1 MKKIL
6 VPRWVDQTN
15 TNAQISNAKAM
26 LSRFSNPDVQWTAL
40 NYESPDP
47 AVAGR
52 NNVQTRKLIH
62 NGFWRCHTALQY
74 QAPADAIFYPGGDW
88 FEDWG
93 RRLRRLTGRRVPMVA
108 TLEGLLGGADREQEY
123 SEWAKHPVYCQRVEM
138 KTLLRMDELYR
149 RADHVIAIS
158 PFLAE
163 MGRRRYGDKFSVVP
177 LGINDSIFYSKDSS
191 EVNARPRVVSAG
203 TLQERKRPDIF
214 VELAKRQPEADF
226 VWYGGHGS
234 SERESLLQ
242 RIEAEGISNLSFP
255 GNVQPTELAEAFRSA
270 DLFVMPAVSE
280 GVPKVTQEAAACGLP
295 VVLFGYYEAHSVVD
309 EANGY
314 VVWDDDSFY
323 ARVAELL
330 ADAELRSRMGRE
342 GTTMAQEWSW
352 DVIALRWEAQ
362 ILEVVHR

>member
-1 MKKIL
+1 MNIKKIL
-6 VPRWVDQTN
+6 VARWVDQTN
-15 TNAQISNAKAM
+15 TNAQISNARAM
-26 LSRFSNPDVQWTAL
+26 LSRFSNPDVQWVVSH
-40 NYESPDP
+40 YEQADP

-52 NNVQTRKLIH
+52 SNVQLRKLIH
-62 NGFWRCHTALQY
+62 NGLWRCHSMLQY
-74 QAPADAIFYPGGDW
+74 QATADAIFYPGGGW

-93 RRLRRLTGRRVPMVA
+93 LRLRRLTGRRVPVVA

-123 SEWAKHPVYCQRVEM
+123 SEWAKHPVYCQPVEM
-138 KTLLRMDELYR
+138 KSIIRMDELYR

-177 LGINDSIFYSKDSS
+177 LGINDSIFYSEDLG
-191 EVNARPRVVSAG
+191 EANVRPRVVSAG

-214 VELAKRQPEADF
+214 VELAKRHPEADF

-234 SERESLLQ
+234 QELVTFQ
-242 RIEAEGISNLSFP
+242 AQAEGLGNLSFP
-255 GNVQPTELAEAFRSA
+255 GNVQPSELAEAFRTG
-270 DLFVMPAVSE
+270 DLFVMPSVSE

-309 EANGY
+309 GDNGY

-323 ARVAELL
+323 TRVTELL
-330 ADAELRSRMGRE
+330 VDAELRSRMGVK
-342 GTTMAQEWSW
+342 GVAMAQEWSW

>member
-1 MKKIL
+1 MSIKKIL

-15 TNAQISNAKAM
+15 TNAQISNARAM
-26 LSRFSNPDVQWTAL
+26 LSRFSNPDVQWMVSH
-40 NYESPDP
+40 YEQADP
-47 AVAGR
+47 AVAER
-52 NNVQTRKLIH
+52 SNVKTRKLIH
-62 NGFWRCHTALQY
+62 NGFWRCHTVLQY
-74 QAPADAIFYPGGDW
+74 QATADAIFYPGGGW

-93 RRLRRLTGRRVPMVA
+93 LRLRRLTGRRVPVVA
-108 TLEGLLGGADREQEY
+108 TLEGLLGCADREQEY

-177 LGINDSIFYSKDSS
+177 LGINDSIFFSPEQKQSA
-191 EVNARPRVVSAG
+191 ERTRVVSAG
-203 TLQERKRPDIF
+203 NLKAGKRPDMF
-214 VELAKRQPEADF
+214 VELAKRHPEADF

-234 SERESLLQ
+234 QELAAFQ
-242 RIEAEGISNLSFP
+242 IQTEGFGNLSFP
-255 GNVQPTELAEAFRSA
+255 GNLQPAELAEAFRSA
-270 DLFVMPAVSE
+270 DLFVMPSVSE

-362 ILEVVHR
+362 ILEVVK

>member
-1 MKKIL
+1 MKKIF
-6 VPRWVDQTN
+6 VPRWVDQAN

-26 LSRFSNPDVQWTAL
+26 LSRFSNPNVQWTAL
-40 NYESPDP
+40 NYETPDP
-47 AVAGR
+47 AVVVR
-52 NNVQTRKLIH
+52 SNVQTRQLIH

-74 QAPADAIFYPGGDW
+74 QAPADAIFYPSGDW

-108 TLEGLLGGADREQEY
+108 TLEGLLGGADREREY
-123 SEWAKHPVYCQRVEM
+123 SEWAKHPVYCQAVDIKRIQGA
-138 KTLLRMDELYR
+138 DALYR

-177 LGINDSIFYSKDSS
+177 LGINDSIFNSEDSR

-214 VELAKRQPEADF
+214 VELAKRHPAADF

-234 SERESLLQ
+234 SERAALLH
-242 RIEAEGISNLSFP
+242 RIKAEEISNLSFP

-270 DLFVMPAVSE
+270 DLFVMPSVSE

-309 EANGY
+309 GENGY
-314 VVWDDDSFY
+314 VVWDDDQFY
-323 ARVAELL
+323 DRVAELL
-330 ADAELRSRMGRE
+330 ADGEQRSRMGAK
-342 GTTMAQEWSW
+342 GASMALNWSW
-352 DVIALRWEAQ
+352 DVLALRWEAQ
-362 ILEVVHR
+362 ILEVVNV

>member
-1 MKKIL
+1 MSIKKIL

-15 TNAQISNAKAM
+15 TNAQISNARAM
-26 LSRFSNPDVQWTAL
+26 LSRFSNPDVQWMVSH
-40 NYESPDP
+40 YEQADP
-47 AVAGR
+47 AVAER
-52 NNVQTRKLIH
+52 SNVKTRKLIH
-62 NGFWRCHTALQY
+62 NGLWRCHTVLQY
-74 QAPADAIFYPGGDW
+74 QATADAIFYPGGGW

-93 RRLRRLTGRRVPMVA
+93 LRLRRLTGRRVPVVA
-108 TLEGLLGGADREQEY
+108 TLEGLLGCADREQEY

-177 LGINDSIFYSKDSS
+177 LGINYSIFFSPEQKQSA
-191 EVNARPRVVSAG
+191 ERTRVVSAG
-203 TLQERKRPDIF
+203 NLKAGKRPDMF
-214 VELAKRQPEADF
+214 VELAKRHPEADF

-234 SERESLLQ
+234 QELAAFQ
-242 RIEAEGISNLSFP
+242 IQTEGFGNLSFP
-255 GNVQPTELAEAFRSA
+255 GNLQPAELAEAFRSA
-270 DLFVMPAVSE
+270 DLFVMPSVSE

-362 ILEVVHR
+362 ILEVVK

>member
-1 MKKIL
+1 MSIKKIL

-15 TNAQISNAKAM
+15 TNAQISNARAM
-26 LSRFSNPDVQWTAL
+26 LSRFSNPDVQWMVSH
-40 NYESPDP
+40 YEQADP
-47 AVAGR
+47 AVAER
-52 NNVQTRKLIH
+52 SNVKTRKLIH
-62 NGFWRCHTALQY
+62 NGLWRCHTVLQY
-74 QAPADAIFYPGGDW
+74 QATADAIFYPGGGW

-93 RRLRRLTGRRVPMVA
+93 LRLRRLTGRRVPVVA
-108 TLEGLLGGADREQEY
+108 TLEGLLGCADREQEY

-177 LGINDSIFYSKDSS
+177 LGINDSIFFSPEQKQSA
-191 EVNARPRVVSAG
+191 ERTRVVSAG
-203 TLQERKRPDIF
+203 NLKAGKRPDMF
-214 VELAKRQPEADF
+214 VELAKRHPEADF

-234 SERESLLQ
+234 QELAAFQ
-242 RIEAEGISNLSFP
+242 IQTEGFGNLSFP
-255 GNVQPTELAEAFRSA
+255 GNLQPAELAEAFRSA
-270 DLFVMPAVSE
+270 DLFVMPSVSE

-362 ILEVVHR
+362 ILEVVK